1 MNIIVQNFS
10 PPNHSLPNF
19 ASFKSYI
26 SRQKE
31 VKKKL
36 AKKRNKK
43 PVHFKNWHFDFLCF
57 FFIWQNLF
65 VMTYIHGTKLAKE
78 PPTEVNWSCILK
90 LRISKTEILQV
101 TGFKFRF
108 DCKLS
113 AL

>member
-10 PPNHSLPNF
+10 LPYNSLPNF

-31 VKKKL
+31 LSKKNV
-36 AKKRNKK
+36 AKKRNKSL
-43 PVHFKNWHFDFLCF
+43 FISRNGILIFDG